1 MVGMIIQR
9 FLELVQTNTKR
20 AFWMVKGRYF
30 EELAVAKASVSAQMR
45 SGSACRPPRCF
56 VIVLQGVGGY
66 RMRSGNLWRHADKRC
81 SLAGNKRVAW
91 YLRICDNAIMRLN
104 DRMAQS
110 KGCREMGK
118 RVRLKWP
125 DRIKQPRKPVRFEQH
140 TPFEERIFGKQI
152 TLEELRLRIEYR
164 KGF

>member
-1 MVGMIIQR
+1 MWEATACGPETSGDTRINVVAS
-9 FLELVQTNTKR
+9 LETK
-20 AFWMVKGRYF
+20 
-30 EELAVAKASVSAQMR
+30 ELH
-45 SGSACRPPRCF
+45 GIC
-56 VIVLQGVGGY
+56 GY
-66 RMRSGNLWRHADKRC
+66 
-81 SLAGNKRVAW
+81 
-91 YLRICDNAIMRLN
+91 AIMRLN